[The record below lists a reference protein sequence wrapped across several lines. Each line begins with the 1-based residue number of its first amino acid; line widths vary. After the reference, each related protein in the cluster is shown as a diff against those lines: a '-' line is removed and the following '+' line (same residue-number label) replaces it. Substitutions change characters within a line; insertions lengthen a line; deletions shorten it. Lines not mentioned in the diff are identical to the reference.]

1 MANVVY
7 SYFNCQTYTMN
18 RAIITFINK
27 AIKARIHKVRSL
39 PLAVNKLEYAK
50 QLVYK
55 ITVIDI
61 KANDL
66 NVDEIKYLKDEKFKI
81 LFDEFYKKINS
92 CEQLNFTKETFKS
105 FVNELINLVHLKGKD
120 FYMPIRIK
128 LTHKMHG
135 IELYNIITIL
145 GKEETSKRLI
155 SGLIY

>member
-1 MANVVY
+1 
-7 SYFNCQTYTMN
+7 MN

-66 NVDEIKYLKDEKFKI
+66 NVDEYWGNSFMKNGKTD
-81 LFDEFYKKINS
+81 KKI
-92 CEQLNFTKETFKS
+92 
-105 FVNELINLVHLKGKD
+105 
-120 FYMPIRIK
+120 Y
-128 LTHKMHG
+128 
-135 IELYNIITIL
+135 IT
-145 GKEETSKRLI
+145 R
-155 SGLIY
+155 